1 MRHLLEGEVSET
13 YWIEHLRREVY
24 NKNKI
29 MPMSDQQR
37 S

>member
-13 YWIEHLRREVY
+13 YWIDNLRREVY

-29 MPMSDQQR
+29 MSMSDQQR

>member
-13 YWIEHLRREVY
+13 YWIEHLLREVY

-29 MPMSDQQR
+29 MSMSDQRR